1 MVHNT
6 IEEFSSNRWQNFL
19 YNPVVI
25 VAYKLDLRYYGNHLN
40 ACTFDPIIEKEI
52 IQLAGEEYKNIV
64 LEELAEYV
72 GKIGGRYPV
81 LSDIAIRILSIP
93 PMSASS
99 ERNWSTFGFIYT
111 KLRNRLHEKRGWV
124 DKVLRNKPIDEAA
137 DGDNE
142 QKVDVESDFSDLNF
156 QLYSDIEE
164 LSSEEL
170 NEFQD

>member
-72 GKIGGRYPV
+72 GKIGGFAHNKPV
-81 LSDIAIRILSIP
+81 TL
-93 PMSASS
+93 
-99 ERNWSTFGFIYT
+99 
-111 KLRNRLHEKRGWV
+111 KGWV